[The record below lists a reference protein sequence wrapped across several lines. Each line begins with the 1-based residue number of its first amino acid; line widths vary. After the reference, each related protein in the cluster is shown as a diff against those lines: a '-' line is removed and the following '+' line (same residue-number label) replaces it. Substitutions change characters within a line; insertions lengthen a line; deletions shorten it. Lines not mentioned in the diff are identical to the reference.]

1 MQPQFL
7 LVLQRFT
14 SRLPSCNTH
23 ALPSRTTSPLFSI
36 CATAITSHQGGLVL
50 QTLRAPIYLPRANTD
65 PVSSPHAALAV
76 FSLALRRPLCEEV
89 LVLMLDNQLRGV
101 GLMSFDA
108 VSSFANNV
116 NHAIGLCSSVLDASS
131 LSICTVEP
139 QLLSRDNDSKYLEMA
154 QDLCRHAGLNFI
166 DWLVV
171 TRGAVINIRAV
182 S

>member
-1 MQPQFL
+1 M
-7 LVLQRFT
+7 LQ
-14 SRLPSCNTH
+14 SLNT
-23 ALPSRTTSPLFSI
+23 
-36 CATAITSHQGGLVL
+36 
-50 QTLRAPIYLPRANTD
+50 PIYLPRANTD

-89 LVLMLDNQLRGV
+89 LVLMLDNQMRGV

-116 NHAIGLCSSVLDASS
+116 NHAIGLCSSVLDATS

-139 QLLSRDNDSKYLEMA
+139 HPLGRDNDSRFVKMA
-154 QDLCRHAGLNFI
+154 QDLCRHAGLKLI

-171 TRGAVINIRAV
+171 TRGAVINIRADN
-182 S
+182 

>member
-1 MQPQFL
+1 M
-7 LVLQRFT
+7 LQRFT
-14 SRLPSCNTH
+14 SRLPSCNTQ
-23 ALPSRTTSPLFSI
+23 ALPSRSTSPLFSI
-36 CATAITSHQGGLVL
+36 HVVNIANQQGGLVL

-76 FSLALRRPLCEEV
+76 FSLALRRPLCDEI
-89 LVLMLDNQLRGV
+89 LVLMLDNQLRGI

-108 VSSFANNV
+108 VASISNNI
-116 NHAIGLCSSVLDASS
+116 NHAIGLCSSVLNATS

-139 QLLSRDNDSKYLEMA
+139 YPLSRGNDLKYLEIA
-154 QDLCRHAGLNFI
+154 QDLCQHAGLKLI

>member
-1 MQPQFL
+1 M
-7 LVLQRFT
+7 
-14 SRLPSCNTH
+14 
-23 ALPSRTTSPLFSI
+23 
-36 CATAITSHQGGLVL
+36 L
-50 QTLRAPIYLPRANTD
+50 QTLRTPIHLPRANTD

-76 FSLALRRPLCEEV
+76 FSLALRRPLCEEM

-108 VSSFANNV
+108 VASCTNNV
-116 NHAIGLCSSVLDASS
+116 NHAIGLCSSVFDATS

-139 QLLSRDNDSKYLEMA
+139 YACDRSNDANYLKLA
-154 QDLCRHAGLNFI
+154 QDLCQHAGLELI

-171 TRGAVINIRAV
+171 TRGAVINLRNV

>member
-7 LVLQRFT
+7 LVLQRFIF
-14 SRLPSCNTH
+14 RLPSCNTH
-23 ALPSRTTSPLFSI
+23 ALPSRTTSPLFSVR
-36 CATAITSHQGGLVL
+36 ATAITSQQGGLVL

-139 QLLSRDNDSKYLEMA
+139 HLLSRDNDSKYLEMA
-154 QDLCRHAGLNFI
+154 QDLCRHAGLNLI

-171 TRGAVINIRAV
+171 TRGAVINVRDV

>member
-1 MQPQFL
+1 M
-7 LVLQRFT
+7 
-14 SRLPSCNTH
+14 
-23 ALPSRTTSPLFSI
+23 
-36 CATAITSHQGGLVL
+36 L
-50 QTLRAPIYLPRANTD
+50 QTLRAPIHLPRANTD

-76 FSLALRRPLCEEV
+76 FSLALRRPLCEEM

-108 VSSFANNV
+108 VASCTNNV
-116 NHAIGLCSSVLDASS
+116 NHAIGLCSSVLDATS

-139 QLLSRDNDSKYLEMA
+139 YVCDRSNDSGYLEIA
-154 QDLCRHAGLNFI
+154 QDLCQHAGLKLI

-171 TRGAVINIRAV
+171 TRGAVINVRDV

>member
-1 MQPQFL
+1 
-7 LVLQRFT
+7 
-14 SRLPSCNTH
+14 
-23 ALPSRTTSPLFSI
+23 
-36 CATAITSHQGGLVL
+36 VL

-76 FSLALRRPLCEEV
+76 FSLALRRPLYEEV

-108 VSSFANNV
+108 VASFTNNI

-139 QLLSRDNDSKYLEMA
+139 HLLGRDNDSKYLEMA
-154 QDLCRHAGLNFI
+154 QDLCRHAGLKLI

>member
-1 MQPQFL
+1 MQHPRPTVAHNLPVIRNYAL
-7 LVLQRFT
+7 LLALTRFY
-14 SRLPSCNTH
+14 SLSK
-23 ALPSRTTSPLFSI
+23 RT
-36 CATAITSHQGGLVL
+36 LVL
-50 QTLRAPIYLPRANTD
+50 QTLRAPIHLPRANTD

-108 VSSFANNV
+108 VASFANNV
-116 NHAIGLCSSVLDASS
+116 NHAIGLCSSVLDASG

-139 QLLSRDNDSKYLEMA
+139 NLLSRSNDSHSLEMA
-154 QDLCRHAGLNFI
+154 EHLCQHAGLTLN
-166 DWLVV
+166 DWLIV
-171 TRGAVINIRAV
+171 TRGAVINVRDV

>member
-1 MQPQFL
+1 M
-7 LVLQRFT
+7 
-14 SRLPSCNTH
+14 
-23 ALPSRTTSPLFSI
+23 
-36 CATAITSHQGGLVL
+36 L
-50 QTLRAPIYLPRANTD
+50 QTLRTPIYLPRANTD

-108 VSSFANNV
+108 VASCTNNV
-116 NHAIGLCSSVLDASS
+116 NHAIGLCSSVFDATS

-139 QLLSRDNDSKYLEMA
+139 YACDRSNDANYFKLA
-154 QDLCRHAGLNFI
+154 QDLCQHAGLELI

-171 TRGAVINIRAV
+171 TRGAVINLRNV